1 MSVAVLEPR
10 LAALGTRLGDLLS
23 AERRG
28 WYEEFLG
35 VGEYELALEMLADWL
50 SEDET
55 PLPLDA
61 RSEAL
66 NLASAMG
73 VHDRVAGALA
83 HCPPEPA
90 WRPSV

>member
-1 MSVAVLEPR
+1 MSFAVLEPP
-10 LAALGTRLGDLLS
+10 LAALAARLGELLS

-28 WYEEFLG
+28 WYAEFLG

-55 PLPLDA
+55 PLPVDA

-66 NLASAMG
+66 SLASEMG

-83 HCPPEPA
+83 LCPSEPA
-90 WRPSV
+90 

>member
-1 MSVAVLEPR
+1 
-10 LAALGTRLGDLLS
+10 
-23 AERRG
+23 
-28 WYEEFLG
+28 
-35 VGEYELALEMLADWL
+35 MLADWL

-83 HCPPEPA
+83 RCPPEPA
-90 WRPSV
+90 